1 MSTPPE
7 TAPSPDAP
15 GTLSG
20 MWKGSS
26 DQLSLTDVVD
36 GTRTDLFAD
45 FDRDPLGRHDLELQL
60 LVSGVRGSA
69 RIPRLVLARQEHGR
83 WVVIEVT
90 DRRGGAP
97 LLVTPRVFDELRD
110 AERFVFALRVQLL
123 AALEQDSEVAP

>member
-1 MSTPPE
+1 MSMPPE
-7 TAPSPDAP
+7 TASSPDAP

-83 WVVIEVT
+83 WVVIEVA

-97 LLVTPRVFDELRD
+97 RLVTPRVFDELRD
-110 AERFVFALRVQLL
+110 AERFVFAVRVQLL
-123 AALEQDSEVAP
+123 AALEQDGEVTP